1 MEVLEL
7 NIDEGSQIS
16 AALRNGFCI
25 SSGHKLVD
33 LGLMEVS
40 ETTDCGREILTLTA
54 EGFSVAMTLHMQRI
68 GSLPQA

>member
-7 NIDEGSQIS
+7 DTDEGLQIS

-25 SSGHKLVD
+25 SSGPKLVD

-40 ETTDCGREILTLTA
+40 EMTNCGREILTLT
-54 EGFSVAMTLHMQRI
+54 EDGFRIAMTLYLQRT
-68 GSLPQA
+68 GQLPQA